1 MVIIIIIDD
10 GITIVLFFPLSLSL
24 PLSFL
29 PSPLISTEE
38 GGGDEGVI
46 NEQFHDDSNCIT
58 EAMETIE
65 SLRKE
70 IEKYKVSS
78 LHCSAW

>member
-10 GITIVLFFPLSLSL
+10 GITIIVLFFPLSL
-24 PLSFL
+24 PLSL
-29 PSPLISTEE
+29 LLSPLISTEE